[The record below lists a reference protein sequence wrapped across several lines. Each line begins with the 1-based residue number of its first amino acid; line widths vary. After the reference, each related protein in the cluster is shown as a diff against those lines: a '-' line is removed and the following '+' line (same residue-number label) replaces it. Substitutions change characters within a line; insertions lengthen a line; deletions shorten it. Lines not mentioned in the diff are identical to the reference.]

1 MPGLNAPGIH
11 FPTTTTNDS
20 ADYLMTVTN
29 DLGSASVTLPLRVL
43 IQPHCSLVQAS
54 NSLQLSFPTVSG
66 QSYKVEE
73 AVALLG
79 PWQPWPDVYPG
90 NDQPLVLPVSGGGTK
105 FFRVRVE

>member
-1 MPGLNAPGIH
+1 
-11 FPTTTTNDS
+11 
-20 ADYLMTVTN
+20 
-29 DLGSASVTLPLRVL
+29 
-43 IQPHCSLVQAS
+43 
-54 NSLQLSFPTVSG
+54 LQLSFPTVSG

-90 NDQPLVLPVSGGGTK
+90 NDQPLVLPLTGGGTK